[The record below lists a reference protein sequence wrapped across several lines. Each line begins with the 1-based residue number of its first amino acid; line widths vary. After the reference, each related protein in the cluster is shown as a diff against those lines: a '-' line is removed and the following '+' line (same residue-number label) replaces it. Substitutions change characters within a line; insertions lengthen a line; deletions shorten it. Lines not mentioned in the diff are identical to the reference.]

1 MKIAFY
7 APLKPPGHPI
17 PSGDRAM
24 ARLLMA
30 ALAKGNHQVELASRL
45 RSREAAGD
53 SARQAEIAAIGRQQA
68 ERLIRRWQALPAAAR
83 PSLWLTYHLYYKAP
97 DWIGPRVAD
106 ALNLAYVV
114 VEASHAPKRAQGLW
128 AESHAAVEAA
138 IRRAD
143 AVIALNPTDM
153 GCVRPLVA
161 PSDGAGPRLHLL
173 KPFLDESPFQAAMAA
188 RLRHK
193 REFMAAYG
201 LDPEQPWLLA
211 VGMMR
216 PGDKLASYRV
226 LAEALGPLM
235 DRRWQLL
242 VVGDGP
248 ARAEVEEVLAPAGPE
263 RLRFAGALGAERLAA
278 AYVASDIM
286 VWPAINEAYGM
297 ALLEA
302 QAAGLPVVAGD
313 SPGVA
318 SIVASGATGLLPA
331 LGDAG
336 AFAHA
341 VRLLLDAPQRCQQMR
356 HAALT
361 KVASDHR
368 LAVAA
373 TALDEILLAASL
385 RAQRETGGPAAASA

>member
-1 MKIAFY
+1 
-7 APLKPPGHPI
+7 
-17 PSGDRAM
+17 M
-24 ARLLMA
+24 ARVLMA
-30 ALAKGNHQVELASRL
+30 ALAKGNHQIELASRL
-45 RSREAAGD
+45 RSREAAGEPA
-53 SARQAEIAAIGRQQA
+53 SQSERAAIGRQQA
-68 ERLIRRWQALPAAAR
+68 ERLIRRWQVLPATAR

-106 ALNLAYVV
+106 ALGLTYVV
-114 VEASHAPKRAQGLW
+114 VEASHAPKRAQGPW
-128 AESHAAVEAA
+128 ADSHAAVEAA

-161 PSDGAGPRLHLL
+161 PDRLHLL

-193 REFMAAYG
+193 REIMTAYG

-216 PGDKLASYRV
+216 SGDKLASYRV
-226 LAEALGPLM
+226 LADALTALK

-248 ARAEVEEVLAPAGPE
+248 ARPEVEAALAPLGPE

-278 AYVASDIM
+278 AYVSSDVM

-331 LGDAG
+331 LGDAQ
-336 AFAHA
+336 AFAAA

-361 KVASDHR
+361 KVAADHR
-368 LAVAA
+368 LTIAA
-373 TALDEILLAASL
+373 AALDEILLAASL
-385 RAQRETGGPAAASA
+385 RAQRKAGGPALASA

>member
-1 MKIAFY
+1 MKVAFY
-7 APLKPPGHPI
+7 APLKPPGHPV

-30 ALAKGNHQVELASRL
+30 ALAKGNHEVMLASRL

-53 SARQAEIAAIGRQQA
+53 PASQSERAAIGRQQA
-68 ERLIRRWQALPAAAR
+68 ERLVRRWQALPATAR
-83 PSLWLTYHLYYKAP
+83 PTLWLTYHLYYKAP

-106 ALNLAYVV
+106 ALGLAYVV
-114 VEASHAPKRAQGLW
+114 VEASHAPKRAQGSW

-153 GCVRPLVA
+153 ACVRPLVA
-161 PSDGAGPRLHLL
+161 SDRLYLL
-173 KPFLDESPFQAAMAA
+173 KPFLDEGPFQAAMAA

-193 REFMAAYG
+193 REIMTAYG

-216 PGDKLASYRV
+216 PGDKLASYRL
-226 LAEALGPLM
+226 LAEALAALM

-248 ARAEVEEVLAPAGPE
+248 ARAEVEAALAPLGSE

-278 AYVASDIM
+278 AYVSSDVM

-331 LGDAG
+331 LGDAP
-336 AFAHA
+336 AFAAA
-341 VRLLLDAPQRCQQMR
+341 VRLLLDAPQRGQQMR

-361 KVASDHR
+361 KVAADHR

-373 TALDEILLAASL
+373 AALDEILMAASL
-385 RAQRETGGPAAASA
+385 RAQRAAGGPALASA

>member
-1 MKIAFY
+1 MKVAFY

-30 ALAKGNHQVELASRL
+30 ALAKGNHEVELASRL
-45 RSREAAGD
+45 RSREADGNPI
-53 SARQAEIAAIGRQQA
+53 RQAEIAAMGRQQA
-68 ERLIRRWQALPAAAR
+68 ERLIRRWRALPEAER

-106 ALNLAYVV
+106 ALGLAYVV
-114 VEASHAPKRAQGLW
+114 AEASHAPKRAQGPW
-128 AESHAAVEAA
+128 AEGHAAVEAA

-153 GCVRPLVA
+153 ACVRPLVS
-161 PSDGAGPRLHLL
+161 PSSDGDRLHLM

-193 REFMAAYG
+193 RELVTAYG

-226 LAEALGPLM
+226 LAEALAGVL

-248 ARAEVEEVLAPAGPE
+248 ARAEVEAALAPVGAE

-278 AYVASDIM
+278 AYVSSDLM

-302 QAAGLPVVAGD
+302 QASGLPVVAGD
-313 SPGVA
+313 SAGVA
-318 SIVASGATGLLPA
+318 SIVASGATGILTT
-331 LGDAG
+331 LGNAA

-341 VRLLLDAPQRCQQMR
+341 VRLLLDAPQRGQQMR
-356 HAALT
+356 QAALA
-361 KVASDHR
+361 KVAADHR

-373 TALDEILLAASL
+373 TALDRILMAASL
-385 RAQRETGGPAAASA
+385 RAQREAGSRALASA

>member
-1 MKIAFY
+1 M
-7 APLKPPGHPI
+7 
-17 PSGDRAM
+17 
-24 ARLLMA
+24 
-30 ALAKGNHQVELASRL
+30 
-45 RSREAAGD
+45 
-53 SARQAEIAAIGRQQA
+53 GRQQA
-68 ERLIRRWQALPAAAR
+68 ERLIRRWRALPEAER

-106 ALNLAYVV
+106 ALGLAYVV
-114 VEASHAPKRAQGLW
+114 AEASHAPKRAQGPW
-128 AESHAAVEAA
+128 AEGHAAVEAA

-153 GCVRPLVA
+153 ACVRPLVS
-161 PSDGAGPRLHLL
+161 PSSDGDRLHLM

-193 REFMAAYG
+193 RELVTAYG

-226 LAEALGPLM
+226 LAEALAGVL

-248 ARAEVEEVLAPAGPE
+248 ARAEVEAALAPVGTE

-278 AYVASDIM
+278 AYVSSDLM

-302 QAAGLPVVAGD
+302 QASGLPVVAGD
-313 SPGVA
+313 SAGVA
-318 SIVASGATGLLPA
+318 SIVASGATGILTT
-331 LGDAG
+331 LGNAA

-341 VRLLLDAPQRCQQMR
+341 VRLLLDAPQRGQQMR
-356 HAALT
+356 QAALA
-361 KVASDHR
+361 KVAADHR

-373 TALDEILLAASL
+373 TALDRILMAASL
-385 RAQRETGGPAAASA
+385 RAQREAGSRALASA